1 MHHLRVKILEIQC
14 VLGVRVKKDGVQLHA
29 LGNQL
34 GQNILPST
42 KTKTDSWF
50 LIPPFFQHTLVYV
63 GMCLNNQMFGGL
75 VSLQGR
81 INDAHTE
88 SDIHDTLSLDTTID
102 GTAFH
107 QNLGVCLHER
117 PFPFHHNGVLVG
129 VQQGLAVGRVRQ
141 ALAQIIGFGA
151 GLLFHGSTRRYRNCG
166 TTIPRRSF
174 QHAQN
179 ELGPDAPID
188 QEIDNGPLLGV
199 RRVVAGTPSVAD
211 PGTHWIRRVRE
222 TLPEVAIVPIPGP
235 SALTTALSVCGWQ
248 TNPAL
253 YAGFLSPKAG
263 RRRSFL
269 ERYRDFDGLIVLF
282 ESVHR
287 VEKLIED
294 IREIFPRRDI
304 FIAREMSKLYEEFR
318 VLPAGSTGSG
328 DFPTRKGEFTLIIG
342 PEREDLS

>member
-1 MHHLRVKILEIQC
+1 MVGTPIGNLEDITLRALRILEAVDLIVSEDTRKTGILLKRHEISTPQKSYRVHRLQQDTEQ
-14 VLGVRVKKDGVQLHA
+14 VLEQLR
-29 LGNQL
+29 
-34 GQNILPST
+34 
-42 KTKTDSWF
+42 
-50 LIPPFFQHTLVYV
+50 
-63 GMCLNNQMFGGL
+63 
-75 VSLQGR
+75 QGR
-81 INDAHTE
+81 QI
-88 SDIHDTLSLDTTID
+88 
-102 GTAFH
+102 
-107 QNLGVCLHER
+107 
-117 PFPFHHNGVLVG
+117 
-129 VQQGLAVGRVRQ
+129 
-141 ALAQIIGFGA
+141 ALC
-151 GLLFHGSTRRYRNCG
+151 T
-166 TTIPRRSF
+166 
-174 QHAQN
+174 
-179 ELGPDAPID
+179 D
-188 QEIDNGPLLGV
+188 
-199 RRVVAGTPSVAD
+199 AGTPSVSD
-211 PGTHWIRRVRE
+211 PGTHLIRRVRE